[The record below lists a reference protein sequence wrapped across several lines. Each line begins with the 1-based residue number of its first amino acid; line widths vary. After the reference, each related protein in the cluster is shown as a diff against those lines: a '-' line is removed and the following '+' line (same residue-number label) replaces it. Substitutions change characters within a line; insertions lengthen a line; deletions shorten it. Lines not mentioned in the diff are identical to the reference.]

1 MRILLLSAYHSA
13 SHRYWCE
20 GLMAALPEFDWT
32 LKTQP
37 ARHFSWRVRAS
48 GCIWGLADDP
58 DFDCGYDLVIA
69 TSLTDVVSLKAH
81 CPALR
86 DTPLWLYFHENQF
99 AHPLS
104 DRQWASHQ
112 QGWQFQSIQNTFLA
126 DHISFNTDFNRD
138 SFIDGARSLLKK
150 FPEKLPGGPL
160 DRIIE
165 RADVLPVPLTDRFR
179 PFYNEAKR
187 AKRIIW
193 NHRWEWDKQPNVFL
207 DALVALH
214 HEGFDFELAMLG
226 SGGGRE
232 QETFRE
238 EAAILGDHIIHWG
251 EADEDSYAE
260 FIRSADIGV
269 SAALHDFQGLAMLE
283 LAQAGATVVVP
294 RRVAYPEVLP
304 GACFYD
310 GAPDDPK
317 RDAAS
322 LKAALVEA
330 LTGDRLG
337 QIDPARLPTWEHF
350 QANYRE
356 RIEKLIASRSD

>member
-20 GLMAALPEFDWT
+20 GLMAAMPKVEWT

-37 ARHFSWRVRAS
+37 ARHFSWRIRAS

-58 DFDCGYDLVIA
+58 DFDRDYDLIIA
-69 TSLTDVVSLKAH
+69 TSLTDVVNLKAH
-81 CPALR
+81 RPALR

-104 DRQWASHQ
+104 DRQWESHQ
-112 QGWQFQSIQNTFLA
+112 QGWQFQSMQNAFLA
-126 DHISFNTDFNRD
+126 DHISFNTTFNFD
-138 SFIDGARSLLKK
+138 SFIAGARSLLKK
-150 FPEKLPGGPL
+150 FPEKLPGRPL

-165 RADVLPVPLTDRFR
+165 RADVLPVPLTERFR
-179 PFYNEAKR
+179 AFYNEPKR

-193 NHRWEWDKQPNVFL
+193 NHRWEWDKQPKVFL
-207 DALVALH
+207 DALIALH
-214 HEGFDFELAMLG
+214 REGFDFELAMLG
-226 SGGGRE
+226 SGSGRAPYA
-232 QETFRE
+232 FRE
-238 EAAILGDHIIHWG
+238 EADILSDHLIHWG
-251 EADEDSYAE
+251 EADEDRYAG

-304 GACFYD
+304 GACFYA
-310 GAPDDPK
+310 GAPDDPE
-317 RDAAS
+317 RDTAN
-322 LKAALVEA
+322 LKTALAEA
-330 LTGDRLG
+330 LTADRRR
-337 QIDPARLPTWEHF
+337 QIDPSRLPTWEHF

-356 RIEKLIASRSD
+356 RIEKLSASPSD